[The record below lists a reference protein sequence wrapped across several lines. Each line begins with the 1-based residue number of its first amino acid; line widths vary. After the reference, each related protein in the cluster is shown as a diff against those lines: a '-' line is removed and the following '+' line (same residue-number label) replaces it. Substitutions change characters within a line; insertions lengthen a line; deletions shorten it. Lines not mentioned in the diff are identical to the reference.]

1 MLNLSGSLD
10 NDPRLTPFETAEAT
24 CEGVVSALV
33 LAASLLDPRATPAQ
47 REAALIV
54 SCAFTGVQKIEA

>member
-10 NDPRLTPFETAEAT
+10 DDAPLTPFETAEAT

-33 LAASLLDPRATPAQ
+33 LAASLLDPRATPEQ
-47 REAALIV
+47 REAALII
-54 SCAFTGVQKIEA
+54 SCAFTGAQQIDA

>member
-10 NDPRLTPFETAEAT
+10 TDTRPTPFETAEAT

-33 LAASLLDPRATPAQ
+33 LASTLLDPRATPEQ

-54 SCAFTGVQKIEA
+54 SCAFTGIQKIEA

>member
-10 NDPRLTPFETAEAT
+10 TDTRLTPFETAEAT

-33 LAASLLDPRATPAQ
+33 LAASLLDPRATPEQ

-54 SCAFTGVQKIEA
+54 SCAFTGIQKIEA

>member
-10 NDPRLTPFETAEAT
+10 NDARPTPFETAEAT

-33 LAASLLDPRATPAQ
+33 LAASLLDPRATPEQ

>member
-10 NDPRLTPFETAEAT
+10 SDPRLPPFETAAAT
-24 CEGVVSALV
+24 CEGVISALV
-33 LAASLLDPRATPAQ
+33 RAASLSDPRATPEQ

-54 SCAFTGVQKIEA
+54 SCVFTGAQQIDA

>member
-10 NDPRLTPFETAEAT
+10 NDPRLTPFETAEVT

-33 LAASLLDPRATPAQ
+33 LAASLLDPRATPEQ

>member
-10 NDPRLTPFETAEAT
+10 NDARPTPFETAEAT

-33 LAASLLDPRATPAQ
+33 LAASLLDPRATPEQ

-54 SCAFTGVQKIEA
+54 SCAFTGAQKIEA

>member
-10 NDPRLTPFETAEAT
+10 TATRLTPFEPAEVT

-33 LAASLLDPRATPAQ
+33 LAASLLDPRATPEQ

-54 SCAFTGVQKIEA
+54 SCAFTGIQKIEA

>member
-10 NDPRLTPFETAEAT
+10 TDTRLTPFETAEVT
-24 CEGVVSALV
+24 CEGVISALV
-33 LAASLLDPRATPAQ
+33 LAASLSDPRATPEQ

-54 SCAFTGVQKIEA
+54 SCVFTGAQQIDA

>member
-10 NDPRLTPFETAEAT
+10 NDTRLTPFETAEVT
-24 CEGVVSALV
+24 CEGIISALV
-33 LAASLLDPRATPAQ
+33 LAASLSDPKATPEQ

-54 SCAFTGVQKIEA
+54 ACVFTGRQKIEA

>member
-10 NDPRLTPFETAEAT
+10 NDARPTPFETAEAT
-24 CEGVVSALV
+24 CEGVISALV
-33 LAASLLDPRATPAQ
+33 LAASLSDPRATPEQ

-54 SCAFTGVQKIEA
+54 SCVFTGAQQIDA

>member
-10 NDPRLTPFETAEAT
+10 TDTRPTPFETAEVT
-24 CEGVVSALV
+24 CEGVISALV
-33 LAASLLDPRATPAQ
+33 LAASLLDPRATPEQ

-54 SCAFTGVQKIEA
+54 SCAFTGIQKIEA

>member
-10 NDPRLTPFETAEAT
+10 NAPRLTPFETAEVT

-33 LAASLLDPRATPAQ
+33 LAASLLDPRATPEQ

-54 SCAFTGVQKIEA
+54 SCAFTGIQKIEA

>member
-10 NDPRLTPFETAEAT
+10 NDTRLTPFETAEAT
-24 CEGVVSALV
+24 CEGIISAMVLV
-33 LAASLLDPRATPAQ
+33 ASLSDPRATPEQ
-47 REAALIV
+47 REAALII

>member
-10 NDPRLTPFETAEAT
+10 TDARLTPFETAEAT

-33 LAASLLDPRATPAQ
+33 LAASLLDPRATPEQ

-54 SCAFTGVQKIEA
+54 SCAFTGIQKIEA

>member
-10 NDPRLTPFETAEAT
+10 NDTPPTPFETAEAT

-33 LAASLLDPRATPAQ
+33 LAASLLDPRATPEQ

-54 SCAFTGVQKIEA
+54 SCAFTGAQKIEA

>member
-33 LAASLLDPRATPAQ
+33 LAASLLDPRATPEQ
-47 REAALIV
+47 REAALII
-54 SCAFTGVQKIEA
+54 SCAFTGAQKIEA

>member
-10 NDPRLTPFETAEAT
+10 NDPRLTPFETAEVT

-33 LAASLLDPRATPAQ
+33 LAASLLDPRATPEQ

-54 SCAFTGVQKIEA
+54 SCAFTGIQKIEA

>member
-24 CEGVVSALV
+24 CEGVISALV
-33 LAASLLDPRATPAQ
+33 LAASLSDPRATPEQ

-54 SCAFTGVQKIEA
+54 SCVFTGAQQIDA